1 MARESVSKGFLK
13 GIAFAL
19 TVTSYTCAAKTVIA
33 VVGKTKNDSFYE
45 QSFKGCE
52 AFAKE
57 IDDLECVYDGPLDY
71 QDARGQAIVIN
82 KLLDKKVDGI
92 LVSITDSAH
101 IATHAL
107 KRARELGVPV
117 ITFDSDLLTPA
128 QYLRLAYVGTD
139 NFDFGK
145 ALGEYAKKFA
155 KKGENLVCIQS
166 GHQSTPNL
174 NQRIAGVRFA
184 LSGYSTDRLE
194 DINGWHE
201 YERCPFYSLGKRSN
215 ALAQLDLIARKTKPP
230 IFIAVAGF
238 AQFNPMY
245 AEHMQKYKRKISQ
258 EDLVIVSADTE
269 NVQLNALAAGL
280 SSVNIGQK
288 PFEMGRKSA
297 QLMYRF
303 ITTKTRPE
311 KELYYLDY
319 HYCTKNNLDTC
330 LQAN

>member
-1 MARESVSKGFLK
+1 VNGITNFCFLLVLSLISLPSVG
-13 GIAFAL
+13 
-19 TVTSYTCAAKTVIA
+19 KTVIA

-52 AFAKE
+52 AFAQQYS
-57 IDDLECVYDGPLDY
+57 DLECIYDGPLDY

-92 LVSITDSAH
+92 LVSTTDSTH
-101 IATHAL
+101 LATHAL
-107 KRARELGVPV
+107 KRARELGVPI
-117 ITFDSDLLTPA
+117 ITFDSDLLAPE

-184 LSGYSTDRLE
+184 LSGYSTERLNG
-194 DINGWHE
+194 INGWTE
-201 YERCPFYSLGKRSN
+201 YERCPFFSLGKRSN
-215 ALAQLDLIARKTKPP
+215 ALAQLDLVARKTKPP

-238 AQFNPMY
+238 AQFNPY
-245 AEHMQKYKRKISQ
+245 YFDHMQKYKRKITLG
-258 EDLVIVSADTE
+258 ELVIISADTE
-269 NVQLNALAAGL
+269 QVQLDALAAGL

-288 PFEMGRKSA
+288 PFEMGRKGA
-297 QLMYRF
+297 ELMYRF
-303 ITTKTRPE
+303 ITTKQRPE
-311 KELYYLDY
+311 QDLYYLDY
-319 HYCTKNNLDTC
+319 HYCDSRNVASC
-330 LQAN
+330 LKVN